1 MKELLQLLIE
11 ACNYEE
17 QNCWGSRWHEII
29 ALKDALESELDQRR
43 LKVIR

>member
-29 ALKDALESELDQRR
+29 ALKDDLESRLDQMRF
-43 LKVIR
+43 KVIG